1 MHLLLH
7 ATIPAR
13 FFGLLVLFSV
23 GLATTGCATVTAA
36 QPQIGSPPLE
46 VAPVIVDAAV
56 ADTPAPHDD
65 GADVAAFGDVGQ
77 TPVWVATHTTTML
90 WDGPGADASSRGRL
104 PVGSYF
110 LVLGDAVTERLPV
123 RYLGNG
129 STPAGEGWVDLTAI
143 GPIPEPAADWTEPDW
158 PPRRLVLGQRTEIVR
173 GDPALPMIA
182 LTFDAGAGS
191 GAASRLLDVLR
202 DRGVR
207 ATFFVTGAFADR
219 YEAIVRRIAAEGHE
233 IANHSYNHPD
243 FRTLSD
249 DQMRVEIRR
258 GTASVESAAGVR
270 IAPLW
275 RPPFGS
281 RDDRVLRVVEQEGF
295 RAIYWTF
302 DSGDWL
308 DNATTDRVRDA
319 DLRQAV
325 PGAIVVHHVSPD
337 ATANAMP
344 TIIDELRGRG
354 YELVTVGELI
364 GP

>member
-1 MHLLLH
+1 
-7 ATIPAR
+7 
-13 FFGLLVLFSV
+13 
-23 GLATTGCATVTAA
+23 
-36 QPQIGSPPLE
+36 
-46 VAPVIVDAAV
+46 
-56 ADTPAPHDD
+56 
-65 GADVAAFGDVGQ
+65 
-77 TPVWVATHTTTML
+77 
-90 WDGPGADASSRGRL
+90 
-104 PVGSYF
+104 
-110 LVLGDAVTERLPV
+110 VLGDAVTERLPV

-129 STPAGEGWVDLTAI
+129 STPAGEGWVDSTAI

-173 GDPALPMIA
+173 GDPALPLIA

-191 GAASRLLDVLR
+191 GAVSRLLDVLR

-219 YEAIVRRIAAEGHE
+219 YEAIVHRIAAEGHE

-270 IAPLW
+270 ITPLW

-308 DNATTDRVRDA
+308 DNATTDRVLDA